1 MRSQVIVGDAYT
13 TGETF
18 DSVNVRG
25 MRLYSDSRML
35 PSALAS
41 YAPIIRGVASSN
53 AKVSVTQNGYKIYES
68 TVPPGEF
75 VIDDLS
81 PSGFG
86 SELVITIE
94 EADGSKRSF
103 TQPFSSVVQL
113 QRHGV
118 GRWDISAGQII
129 DDSLRHEP
137 NMAQASFTTVSII
150 CSPVIP
156 AYKLQITII
165 CLAFWGLGSTP
176 ASVPLRWTSH
186 MPAPKFLTIK
196 HIRGKAIVLP
206 RTNCSKLQAPH
217 LTLLLIVIPPRII
230 SVYMMR

>member
-1 MRSQVIVGDAYT
+1 
-13 TGETF
+13 
-18 DSVNVRG
+18 VRG

-41 YAPIIRGVASSN
+41 YAPIIRGVANSN
-53 AKVSVTQNGYKIYES
+53 AKVTVTQNGYKIYES

-113 QRHGV
+113 Q
-118 GRWDISAGQII
+118 
-129 DDSLRHEP
+129 
-137 NMAQASFTTVSII
+137 
-150 CSPVIP
+150 
-156 AYKLQITII
+156 
-165 CLAFWGLGSTP
+165 
-176 ASVPLRWTSH
+176 
-186 MPAPKFLTIK
+186 
-196 HIRGKAIVLP
+196 
-206 RTNCSKLQAPH
+206 
-217 LTLLLIVIPPRII
+217 
-230 SVYMMR
+230 